1 MSIYD
6 FVDYSDVYG
15 VTSSG
20 DIVDR
25 VQYILQKA
33 ESQKD
38 PENVKN
44 VSKELVSNQNS
55 LEKEV
60 SSKYNI
66 LRQQEPR
73 SVGGFG
79 LKSVGFKQP
88 SLSSKSKAFHFRK

>member
-6 FVDYSDVYG
+6 FVDYNDVYG
-15 VTSSG
+15 ISSSG

-33 ESQKD
+33 ETQRE

-60 SSKYNI
+60 SGKYNI
-66 LRQQEPR
+66 LKQQEPR
-73 SVGGFG
+73 SVGFG
-79 LKSVGFKQP
+79 LKSVNYKPSSSQKQ
-88 SLSSKSKAFHFRK
+88 KAFHFKK